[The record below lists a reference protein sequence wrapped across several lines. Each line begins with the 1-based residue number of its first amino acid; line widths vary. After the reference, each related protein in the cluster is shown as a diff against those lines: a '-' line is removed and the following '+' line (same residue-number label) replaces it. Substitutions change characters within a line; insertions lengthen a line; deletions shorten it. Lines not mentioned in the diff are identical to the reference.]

1 MIRRTLSRTLST
13 YEQFAISRPW
23 STGFVTCAV
32 KGLAADMLIQ
42 CAVEKKSSKDID
54 WKRAGTFS
62 FYGGWYCGWFQHGL
76 YNIVY
81 HRIFGASTAL
91 SNAIRKVAFDS
102 VFHVPF
108 VIFPVYYVYK
118 AWMLGGKFVRLCFEC
133 FLTLTLSALNQ
144 YTHYHLHTHIGQHGS
159 TAWEGLALYGEE
171 ALSINARYFSVW
183 IPANL
188 LVFTVVPKHLR
199 IAFIAT
205 TSFAWLSLVSFITLR
220 TTTGPTITTTTTTT
234 QFKDDEEE
242 KKKHQ

>member
-1 MIRRTLSRTLST
+1 MTFFRRTLAA
-13 YEQFAISRPW
+13 YERVAISRPW
-23 STGFVTCAV
+23 STGFLTCAV

-42 CAVEKKSSKDID
+42 IAVEKKSSDKID
-54 WKRAGTFS
+54 WARAGTFS

-76 YNIVY
+76 YNIIY
-81 HRIFGASTAL
+81 HRMFGASTAI

-118 AWMLGGKFVRLCFEC
+118 AWMLGG
-133 FLTLTLSALNQ
+133 
-144 YTHYHLHTHIGQHGS
+144 QHGS
-159 TAWEGLALYGEE
+159 TALEGLALYEEE
-171 ALSINARYFSVW
+171 ALSINARYFSIW
-183 IPANL
+183 IPANM

-220 TTTGPTITTTTTTT
+220 TATDVRLISEE
-234 QFKDDEEE
+234 EEE
-242 KKKHQ
+242 KEKDYHHLGADERRCGE